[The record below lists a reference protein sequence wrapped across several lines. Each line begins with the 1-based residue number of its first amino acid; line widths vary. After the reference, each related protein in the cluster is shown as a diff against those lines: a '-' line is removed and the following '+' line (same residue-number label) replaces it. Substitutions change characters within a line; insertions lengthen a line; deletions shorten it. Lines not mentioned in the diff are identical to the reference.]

1 MFFRIVAGTF
11 QRFKCLL
18 FLASGKHNSTNR
30 DLDGTRQRDPA
41 AVQRLRRPLEDHGR
55 AAAVLHQPV
64 QNHSARP
71 HRLHSRWE
79 MCLPHQP
86 NPVPVEQNSRFAF
99 CAPGSAAKEF
109 FTKSKLP
116 ILELSHIWWVHSSG
130 ELLEDLRSS
139 VLSDPLKPVFAG
151 SCRTLTK
158 MERWRWTSSAPP
170 STWWWP
176 ERTAM
181 TFQRSFQRAW
191 CQSWSTWTTQQVRR
205 PQRFLTS

>member
-1 MFFRIVAGTF
+1 MPFIFGFRKAQQYEPWPRRHSPT
-11 QRFKCLL
+11 RS
-18 FLASGKHNSTNR
+18 SGS
-30 DLDGTRQRDPA
+30 PA
-41 AVQRLRRPLEDHGR
+41 ATTTPGR
-55 AAAVLHQPV
+55 
-64 QNHSARP
+64 
-71 HRLHSRWE
+71 SRTSSGSITSTSSK
-79 MCLPHQP
+79 PFSPTSPASFQVGDVP
-86 NPVPVEQNSRFAF
+86 PPKANPVPVEQNSRFAF